1 MNVIVN
7 WLINNW
13 VEVFGSISG
22 LVYIYFSLRKSLWL
36 WPVGLVSSLAFII
49 VFYESRL
56 FADMALQI
64 YYCIASI
71 YGWIFWVF
79 GKKNTITA
87 RDTEELPIS
96 RLSTMQWIVAT
107 AVTIALTLF
116 YLPLGN
122 AFHASFPLLD
132 GFVTAASIVAT
143 WMLARKILDQWLIW
157 IVVDALS
164 TGMLV
169 AKEKYVAAGLML
181 VYTLLAI
188 IGYYKW
194 LNDFRKQNG

>member
-1 MNVIVN
+1 
-7 WLINNW
+7 
-13 VEVFGSISG
+13 
-22 LVYIYFSLRKSLWL
+22 
-36 WPVGLVSSLAFII
+36 
-49 VFYESRL
+49 
-56 FADMALQI
+56 
-64 YYCIASI
+64 
-71 YGWIFWVF
+71 
-79 GKKNTITA
+79 
-87 RDTEELPIS
+87 LPIS
-96 RLSTMQWIVAT
+96 RLKPIHWFYA
-107 AVTIALTLF
+107 ALVTVILALL

-164 TGMLV
+164 MGMLV
-169 AKEKYVAAGLML
+169 AKERFVAAGLML

-188 IGYYKW
+188 VGYYKW